1 MAPSH
6 LARASITVAALA
18 LTACAPAL
26 VNQQSEED
34 AIRAVTGEWQR
45 AIVAHDVDRIVNLHA
60 PDALVMMSNSPLANG
75 RQAIRSAYAGMLG
88 IPGISLT
95 WTPTRIDVASPTVA
109 TDYGT
114 YTMAYDSPQGRV
126 SDRGNY
132 TTIWHKLDGQWKVA
146 VDAPVSMAPMPAP
159 TTTAAMAE
167 TGDMQLMAGGG
178 MTWTDFSSPGFDPGT
193 KLAVLHGNPMGKGDY
208 TIRLMFPDGY
218 RFPLHHHPGAEHL
231 TVISGT
237 FLLGMGNTV
246 DWNAVRAHAPGDFL
260 YVPPAHAHYGGAR
273 GVTVVQL
280 HGEGP
285 FQIVL
290 GPGK

>member
-6 LARASITVAALA
+6 LARAAITLA
-18 LTACAPAL
+18 TLTFTACAPAL

-34 AIRAVTGEWQR
+34 AIRAVTAEWQR
-45 AIVAHDVDRIVNLHA
+45 AIIAHDVDRIANLHA

-75 RQAIRSAYAGMLG
+75 RQGIRSAYTGMFG

-95 WTPTRIDVASPTVA
+95 WVPTRIDVASPTVA

-114 YTMAYDSPQGRV
+114 YTMGYDTPQGRV
-126 SDRGNY
+126 TDRGNY

-146 VDAPVSMAPMPAP
+146 VDAPVSMTPMPAAIP
-159 TTTAAMAE
+159 ASSVAE
-167 TGDMQLMAGGG
+167 MGDMSMMAGGG

-193 KLAVLHGNPMGKGDY
+193 KIAVLHGNPAGKGDY

-231 TVISGT
+231 TVLSGT
-237 FLLGMGNTV
+237 LLWGMGNTAN
-246 DWNAVRAHAPGDFL
+246 WNATHSHSPGDFL
-260 YVPPAHAHYGGAR
+260 YIPAGHAHYGGAR
-273 GVTVVQL
+273 GPTVIQL

-290 GPGK
+290 GPGR